1 MHLRTIWFTMCVCVC
16 CVGVLKLRSFVES
29 WWTIWAW
36 QIHVTYCYMQTS
48 MISVKGRCMKPRSRS
63 IHLKQKQGRST
74 CRAQTRFLLC
84 LQQDFVLEVWLSW
97 HTSTFV
103 FHEFMCVLRDIQEHR
118 FDWCA
123 RCLWKWDAIVVPVFS
138 SSIGVHR
145 YHFFSNI
152 QCHWDS
158 SRRNTS
164 IYKPQKLQ
172 PGNLKADHSTAIS
185 NRNLLFKGVHV
196 PFWLEVKQVA
206 SYSSSSSS
214 SVRQDGGLTGWLD
227 CLHK

>member
-1 MHLRTIWFTMCVCVC
+1 
-16 CVGVLKLRSFVES
+16 
-29 WWTIWAW
+29 
-36 QIHVTYCYMQTS
+36 
-48 MISVKGRCMKPRSRS
+48 MITVKGRCMKPRSRS

-84 LQQDFVLEVWLSW
+84 LQQDFELEVWLSW
-97 HTSTFV
+97 QTSTF
-103 FHEFMCVLRDIQEHR
+103 FSMNLCVYYVISKHIGLIDVQGACEN
-118 FDWCA
+118 
-123 RCLWKWDAIVVPVFS
+123 WDAIVVPVFS
-138 SSIGVHR
+138 SPIGVHH

-164 IYKPQKLQ
+164 IYKPQKLTWEPEGWSFHCNFQ
-172 PGNLKADHSTAIS
+172 QESPLQ
-185 NRNLLFKGVHV
+185 KG
-196 PFWLEVKQVA
+196 PCFNWLEVKQVA

-227 CLHK
+227 YLHK

>member
-1 MHLRTIWFTMCVCVC
+1 
-16 CVGVLKLRSFVES
+16 
-29 WWTIWAW
+29 
-36 QIHVTYCYMQTS
+36 
-48 MISVKGRCMKPRSRS
+48 MITVKGRCMKPRSRS

-84 LQQDFVLEVWLSW
+84 LQQDFEVEVWLSLQ
-97 HTSTFV
+97 TIF
-103 FHEFMCVLRDIQEHR
+103 FHEFTCVLRDIQAHR

-145 YHFFSNI
+145 YPFFSII

-164 IYKPQKLQ
+164 IYKPQKLTWEPEGWSFHCDFQ
-172 PGNLKADHSTAIS
+172 QESPLQRGPCFN
-185 NRNLLFKGVHV
+185 
-196 PFWLEVKQVA
+196 WLEVKQVP